1 MTKAE
6 KWTKR
11 YAELQQR
18 ARNIQAR
25 ADQEIGQ
32 LSSEWPTLRMRDS
45 SFVLT
50 SKGTIAPSFE
60 RKWPS
65 DLAPEEA
72 LQLAYWMI
80 DIFTEGD
87 A

>member
-6 KWTKR
+6 KWAKR

-18 ARNIQAR
+18 ARSIQAR
-25 ADQEIGQ
+25 ADEEIVK

-60 RKWPS
+60 RKWPTE
-65 DLAPEEA
+65 LNPEES

-80 DIFTEGD
+80 DIFSEGD